1 MTAPKARGRL
11 HRVAR
16 PEKTLE
22 QVLGG
27 RSDANIGFQDLC
39 NLLIHLGFRERT
51 RGSHHVFRR
60 AGIEE
65 MINLQREGANAKQYQ
80 VRQVRAVI
88 LKYRLQE

>member
-1 MTAPKARGRL
+1 MGRK
-11 HRVAR
+11 
-16 PEKTLE
+16 EKTLE
-22 QVLGG
+22 QVLSVT
-27 RSDANIGFQDLC
+27 SDANVGFEDLR
-39 NLLIHLGFRERT
+39 NLLINLGFRERT

-65 MINLQREGANAKQYQ
+65 MINLQREGAKAKQYQ